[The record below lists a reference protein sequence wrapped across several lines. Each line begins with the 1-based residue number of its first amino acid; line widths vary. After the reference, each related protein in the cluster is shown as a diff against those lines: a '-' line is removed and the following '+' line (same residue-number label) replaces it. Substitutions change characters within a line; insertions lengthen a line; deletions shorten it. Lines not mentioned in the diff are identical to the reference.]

1 MAQARGDFT
10 GAADA
15 YGGVAARWLMF
26 GTIAERAFALLGQ
39 GRRLVRLGHGAE
51 AEPALAAAGQIFASL
66 RAAPHLAETEA
77 LRADAM
83 PRPA

>member
-1 MAQARGDFT
+1 M
-10 GAADA
+10 
-15 YGGVAARWLMF
+15 
-26 GTIAERAFALLGQ
+26 ISERAFALLGQ
-39 GRRLVRLGHGAE
+39 GRCLVRLARGAD
-51 AEPALAAAGQIFASL
+51 AEPVLAAAGQIFASL